1 MGNLLADEI
10 LWRAS
15 VGPARPAGEL
25 SRPEVDRLLRALR
38 SSVGA
43 ALRAGGVH
51 TLSLIPF
58 RKNGALCPRDG
69 APMVHAT
76 IGGRTTWWCSREQGA

>member
-10 LWRAS
+10 LWRAR

-25 SRPEVDRLLRALR
+25 TRPEVDRLLRALR
-38 SSVGA
+38 SSIGA

-76 IGGRTTWWCSREQGA
+76 IGGRTTWWCSREQVA